1 MERTCIPFLLNWLK
15 SSDRLPLVIRGA
27 RQVGKTWLV
36 RHLAD
41 LEKLRL
47 IELNFEDQKELASTF
62 SSNDPKV
69 ILKNLEEILGIERI
83 DPRKS
88 LLFLDEIQAAPE
100 LYPKLRWFAEKM
112 PELPVIAAGSLF
124 EFIFKQD
131 HEPMSMPVGRVE
143 FMYLEPLSFEE
154 FLLAQDKK
162 QLVRLINSYTW
173 SQDIPTITHSTLLS
187 YFKEYII
194 VGGMPA
200 AVKKWVNEQNLVEVS
215 KIHHN
220 ILATFKG
227 DFHKF
232 AGRMDPDLLEQTME
246 RVPLELGKKFVYSTV
261 NKTVQVPAIK
271 KSLELL
277 CKARICHKVF
287 STAADGLPLHGQVN
301 EKFIKTIFLDVGL
314 CSASLGLSLVGI
326 KSIQEIALINSGG
339 IAEQVVGQL
348 LRTLQPFFIDPE
360 LYYWLRHEKKSN
372 AEIDYVIQYG
382 ARVLPMEVKAGEAGT
397 LKSLHFFMGLKKL
410 SSAVRVYSG
419 MLLRTPIKTK
429 DSYGNLISYELMSIP
444 FYLIGQINR
453 LINLKE

>member
-1 MERTCIPFLLNWLK
+1 MERTGISFLLNWLK
-15 SSDRLPLVIRGA
+15 SSNRLPLVIRGA
-27 RQVGKTWLV
+27 RQVGKTWIV
-36 RHLAD
+36 RHLAQ

-62 SSNDPKV
+62 SSNDPTIIV
-69 ILKNLEEILGIERI
+69 KNLEDILGIEKI
-83 DPRKS
+83 EPRKS
-88 LLFLDEIQAAPE
+88 LLFLDEIQAVPE

-131 HEPMSMPVGRVE
+131 HEPLSMPVGRVE

-154 FLLAQDKK
+154 FLLAKEKK

-173 SQDIPTITHSTLLS
+173 SQDIPTITHTTLLS

-200 AVKKWVNEQNLVEVS
+200 AVKKWVIEQNLVEVS
-215 KIHHN
+215 RIHHN

-232 AGRMDPDLLEQTME
+232 AGRMDSDLLEQTME
-246 RVPLELGKKFVYSTV
+246 RVPVELGKKFVYSTV
-261 NKTVQVPAIK
+261 SKDVQVPAIK
-271 KSLELL
+271 KSLDLL
-277 CKARICHKVF
+277 CKARLCHKIF
-287 STAADGLPLHGQVN
+287 STAANGLPLHGEVN
-301 EKFIKTIFLDVGL
+301 EKFIKAIFLDVGL

-326 KSIQEIALINSGG
+326 KSVQEIALINSGG

-348 LRTLQPFFIDPE
+348 LRSMQPLFIDPE
-360 LYYWLRHEKKSN
+360 LYYWLRYEKKST
-372 AEIDYVIQYG
+372 AEIDYIIQHE
-382 ARVLPMEVKAGEAGT
+382 AHVLPIEVKAGEAGT

-419 MLLRTPIKTK
+419 MPLRTPIKTK
-429 DSYGNLISYELMSIP
+429 DPYEKSVSYELMSIP
-444 FYLIGQINR
+444 FYLISQMNR
-453 LINLKE
+453 LVNE